1 MGVLLEF
8 KLFELVIRV
17 IKAIIPALLM
27 TLVLALVLPYINFK
41 SLQYD
46 LFAAIFLGMAI
57 YFICF
62 YLCNIGQVNQFVKW
76 SLRKLKI

>member
-1 MGVLLEF
+1 MGMLLEF

-46 LFAAIFLGMAI
+46 LLQQYFWYGYILYLFL
-57 YFICF
+57 
-62 YLCNIGQVNQFVKW
+62 
-76 SLRKLKI
+76 SL